1 MSLATR
7 CTSCGTVFRVVRDQ
21 LKISEGWV
29 RCGRCQQVFNALEQ
43 LIELDSDSAPT
54 PLPPSANAPT
64 LTRSVELPDAA
75 ATVAPQPPVAFA
87 ATPAGLMSGAPQAA
101 PSNAHAGTADD
112 WRLDDEASAAAD
124 EHIVASPT
132 LESAAT
138 EPPVE
143 PSLPEP
149 ADAFDIVAEPAPPH
163 AGAAASPAAYEALD
177 GADHEGADRLTANSA
192 RESAAPALAAGHDG
206 MLSTTPDFIRI
217 ADRQAAWHRPR
228 VRAAL
233 GAIALLL
240 ALVLL
245 LQMALRWR
253 DALAAR
259 WPAATPALQALCGVA
274 GCSIEPLRRVESLAV
289 ESSSLVKLDGN
300 LYRFAVTLRN
310 RDATAILLPAFDLT
324 LTDAQGR
331 VVARKML
338 RAGDLGASQAAL
350 PAAAELAL
358 HGVLDARA
366 QPLAGYSVEI
376 FYP

>member
-64 LTRSVELPDAA
+64 LTRSVDLPDAA
-75 ATVAPQPPVAFA
+75 APSFA
-87 ATPAGLMSGAPQAA
+87 AAAAA
-101 PSNAHAGTADD
+101 PAAMSS
-112 WRLDDEASAAAD
+112 SAPLA
-124 EHIVASPT
+124 ASPI
-132 LESAAT
+132 
-138 EPPVE
+138 P
-143 PSLPEP
+143 P
-149 ADAFDIVAEPAPPH
+149 ADAAHDWPVEEAASAPADLDIAITDSPAPPAPPAPPTALAGDAPADDFDIVADPAPT
-163 AGAAASPAAYEALD
+163 AFETEGAAAPGLD
-177 GADHEGADRLTANSA
+177 D
-192 RESAAPALAAGHDG
+192 ALA
-206 MLSTTPDFIRI
+206 TTPDFIRI

-233 GAIALLL
+233 GAVALLL
-240 ALVLL
+240 ALALL

-259 WPAATPALQALCGVA
+259 WPAATPALQALSGVA

-338 RAGDLGASQAAL
+338 PASELGAAQPAL
-350 PAAAELAL
+350 PAAGELPL
-358 HGVLDARA
+358 QGVLDARA